1 MAVRDF
7 ATTPKGILS
16 ALRRIAPN
24 VSIEI
29 NWSEDADFIW
39 DGDGPDPAEEGYFP
53 HTVEVV
59 VTVEVDDGEV
69 FSGADFLGGT
79 YARPGVED
87 PNVSGY
93 FPQMLEMALK
103 ELYLALVEEKVF
115 SSRKRWDPREAGVDP
130 ERREL
135 AAKVRAAVRFVKRSM
150 EEIYNR
156 EQQRRGA

>member
-24 VSIEI
+24 VSIET

-39 DGDGPDPAEEGYFP
+39 DGDGPDPAEKGYFP

-59 VTVEVDDGEV
+59 VTVETEGGKT
-69 FSGADFLGGT
+69 FSGNDFLGGT

-103 ELYLALVEEKVF
+103 GLHLELVEKGV
-115 SSRKRWDPREAGVDP
+115 STSRKEWDPREAETPLD
-130 ERREL
+130 RREL
-135 AAKVRAAVRFVKRSM
+135 ATEVRDAVTFVKRSM

-156 EQQRRGA
+156 EQRRA

>member
-16 ALRRIAPN
+16 GICRTAPN

-29 NWSEDADFIW
+29 NWREDADFIW

-59 VTVEVDDGEV
+59 ATVETEDGTT
-69 FSGADFLGGT
+69 FSGIDFLGGT

-87 PNVSGY
+87 PNISGY

-103 ELYLALVEEKVF
+103 ELYLGLVEKEV
-115 SSRKRWDPREAGVDP
+115 STSRKGWDPRKSDVGA

-135 AAKVRAAVRFVKRSM
+135 AVEVKDAVRFVSRSM
-150 EEIYNR
+150 EEIYDR
-156 EQQRRGA
+156 EQRRREA

>member
-16 ALRRIAPN
+16 ALQRIAPD
-24 VSIEI
+24 VSIETH
-29 NWSEDADFIW
+29 WSEDADFIW
-39 DGDGPDPAEEGYFP
+39 DGDGPDPAEKGYFP

-59 VTVEVDDGEV
+59 VTVEKEDGET
-69 FSGADFLGGT
+69 FSGNDFLGGT

-103 ELYLALVEEKVF
+103 ELHLELVEQKVYT
-115 SSRKRWDPREAGVDP
+115 SRKRWDPREIGATDVGGIEGVG
-130 ERREL
+130 
-135 AAKVRAAVRFVKRSM
+135 M
-150 EEIYNR
+150 
-156 EQQRRGA
+156 GASIGA